1 MHLARRRYVR
11 KGNAAAELRLLTGSD
26 SERSKLTWPLFSQ
39 LRQFYVV
46 GRALPSESNENPE
59 LYRMRIF
66 ARDAVLARSRFWY
79 QMKRQHK
86 VRKIQGE
93 IISTTEIF
101 EKKTGNIKNYGIFLR
116 YLTRADTVNMYKE
129 YRDVSLCGAVSQMY
143 MEMSGRHSAALDSI
157 QIIRTSIL
165 DKSNVRRPQISQFTS
180 EQIRFPKTNNL
191 KRAPSKALGSRVRA
205 VRPTLY

>member
-1 MHLARRRYVR
+1 MHLARRRYVW
-11 KGNAAAELRLLTGSD
+11 KGSEAASLHFAAAA
-26 SERSKLTWPLFSQ
+26 SERDGLTPGFFSAQ

-46 GRALPSESNENPE
+46 GRALPSDSNENPE
-59 LYRMRIF
+59 LFRMRVF
-66 ARDAVLARSRFWY
+66 ARDAVLARSKFWY

-101 EKKTGNIKNYGIFLR
+101 EKKTGAIRNYGIFLR

-157 QIIRTSIL
+157 QIIRTSVL
-165 DKSNVRRPQISQFTS
+165 DKSNVRRAQISQFTN
-180 EQIRFPKTNNL
+180 EKIRFPKTNNL
-191 KRAPSKALGSRVRA
+191 KRAPSKALSSRVRA